1 MRKGSNRQNT
11 EMNYWE
17 SMADILVS
25 LLLCVLLIVLL
36 LILYLVRIP
45 DEEYVDDA
53 YGNRYT
59 QYDDADDG
67 GGNYG
72 YPQATNDEHYRDY
85 DYREP
90 DDDYGGGGGGWGGWE
105 PRETVTPEVTV
116 SVEPTATI
124 GPGQDKTAVFV
135 QVVDGETQSTIK
147 QKGVEFELYSTD
159 DMLQT
164 LSVYYPV
171 RIDYTRYET
180 NEDGVFYLPEKLMFG
195 SYYLHGLTAIKGYD
209 TSENTEFTIDESRD
223 WPEPFVVT
231 VELYPSRNVIRV
243 QLKDRDSGKS
253 ISGGAFNVIA
263 STDIVTMD
271 GTTRYHAG
279 QIVDTI
285 ELDEQGYGES
295 VQLYLGTY
303 RLEQTSVP
311 EYYAALE
318 EQPTVALQ
326 KSSATG
332 RQPTTELTQQKTAI
346 ELTLTDALN
355 RVQGLEGVEFTLSG
369 GGAAIRRAK
378 TDENGRI
385 RFEDLRA
392 NTTYRVRQVNALKN
406 YSRDS
411 QVHSLQVDGRGYING
426 SAEATLSLTNEMVR
440 VAIGIKGKLFSGL
453 QSDVN
458 AALYT
463 ADDELVKIW
472 NSTAIEESFE
482 GLTPGAYKI
491 VINGKLESAMQ
502 IQVRQTE
509 EVQHFYCQIW
519 TTGDIGAICGAA
531 ALGVALIVLMVFLIH
546 RRRRKN

>member
-1 MRKGSNRQNT
+1 MRKINKKQST

-53 YGNRYT
+53 YGNSYVDN
-59 QYDDADDG
+59 YDPDDG
-67 GGNYG
+67 GGNFG
-72 YPQATNDEHYRDY
+72 SPQATNDEHYRDY

-90 DDDYGGGGGGWGGWE
+90 DDDGGGGGGGGWGGHETPWVTIE
-105 PRETVTPEVTV
+105 PT
-116 SVEPTATI
+116 PTATI

-135 QVVDGETQSTIK
+135 QVVDGETESTIK
-147 QKGVEFELYSTD
+147 QAGVEFELYSTD

-171 RIDYTRYET
+171 KIDYTRYET

-195 SYYLHGLTAIKGYD
+195 SYYLHALSAIKGYD
-209 TSENTEFTIDESRD
+209 TSENTSFTIDESRD
-223 WPEPFVVT
+223 WPDPFVVT
-231 VELYPSRNVIRV
+231 VALYPSRNVIRV

-263 STDIVTMD
+263 STDIVTLD

-285 ELDEQGYGES
+285 ELDENGYGES
-295 VQLYLGTY
+295 VQLYLGSY
-303 RLEQTSVP
+303 RLEQTTVP

-318 EQPTVALQ
+318 EQPMVALQ
-326 KSSATG
+326 KGSSTG
-332 RQPTTELTQQKTAI
+332 KQPTTELTQQKTAI

-355 RVQGLEGVEFTLSG
+355 RAQGLEGVEFTISG
-369 GGAAIRRAK
+369 GGGAIRRAK

-392 NTTYRVRQVNALKN
+392 NTTYRVRQVSALKN
-406 YSRDS
+406 YSRDPEVYS
-411 QVHSLQVDGRGYING
+411 FQVDGRGYING
-426 SAEATLSLTNEMVR
+426 SAEATISLTNEIVR
-440 VAIGIKGKLFSGL
+440 VAIGIKGRLLSGL

-458 AALYT
+458 VALYT
-463 ADDELVKIW
+463 ADDELVKVW
-472 NSTAIEESFE
+472 SSTALEQSFE
-482 GLTPGAYKI
+482 GLAPGEYKI
-491 VINGKLESAMQ
+491 AINGKLESAMR

-509 EVQHFYCQIW
+509 EMQHFYCQVW
-519 TTGDIGAICGAA
+519 TTGDIGILCGAA
-531 ALGVALIVLMVFLIH
+531 ALGAGVIVLIIFLI
-546 RRRRKN
+546 RKKRKKD